1 MKSSVLFKSLSGLSL
16 VLSLFVTMEAQAQTV
31 VLACVGAEVTEFEP
45 GLTNTAQQTHIS
57 SLGTHGCAGLP
68 LNLPS
73 AVVTTEA
80 EGLLS
85 CGFGQAISTI
95 HIRWSDGTVSIAE
108 GTTAV
113 NVKPLGE
120 VVVVLT
126 GSVVS
131 GRFVGATVVR
141 TLTLL
146 NTDVLGC
153 FTAQGVTDVAGPVT
167 LAVTK
172 LF

>member
-1 MKSSVLFKSLSGLSL
+1 MKSIIHFKSLSGLFL
-16 VLSLFVTMEAQAQTV
+16 VLSLFVTAEARAQFV
-31 VLACVGAEVTEFEP
+31 LLACVGAEVTEFDP

-57 SLGTHGCAGLP
+57 AIGTHGCAGLP

-73 AVVTTEA
+73 AIVTTEA
-80 EGLLS
+80 DGILS
-85 CGFGQAISTI
+85 CGFGQALSTI
-95 HIRWSDGTVSIAE
+95 HIKWSDNTVSIAS

-113 NVKPLGE
+113 NVKPAGE

-131 GRFVGATVVR
+131 GRFLGATVVR

-153 FTAQGVTDVAGPVT
+153 FTAEGVTDVAGPVT
-167 LAVTK
+167 LVVTK
-172 LF
+172 LL